1 MLWDFT
7 KCSICSGLRST
18 RVVLQLACRGDEV
31 RPDLWSKK
39 QKKKEY
45 FLKKAHPSHSSQ
57 LSSSPPCRALPHLLR
72 GYSKTA
78 RKQVLAKKLHQVG
91 QTLKKLHKGGQG
103 QDGHFMLQRNPEQ
116 LLTSETIQ
124 ALIKACIS
132 RGDSGIKM
140 KMPTQPHKTPLQLH
154 QQRHSEGN

>member
-91 QTLKKLHKGGQG
+91 QTLKKLHKRRTRTGRAL
-103 QDGHFMLQRNPEQ
+103 HAAEESRATANIRNH
-116 LLTSETIQ
+116 TS
-124 ALIKACIS
+124 A
-132 RGDSGIKM
+132 D
-140 KMPTQPHKTPLQLH
+140 
-154 QQRHSEGN
+154 